1 MKVINGIIH
10 YTATEVSQLCGV
22 STQTIKLWN
31 KASEQ
36 REEAGEGRLIP
47 APHTEPNG
55 YKYWSAEDIP
65 LGRTCTP
72 SIVFRF
78 SPLYNVDR
86 TIK

>member
-10 YTATEVSQLCGV
+10 YTPTEVSQLCGI

-55 YKYWSAEDIP
+55 YKYWSAED
-65 LGRTCTP
+65 TQK
-72 SIVFRF
+72 IVEYAGQSHKER
-78 SPLYNVDR
+78 YGNM
-86 TIK
+86 KKEGK